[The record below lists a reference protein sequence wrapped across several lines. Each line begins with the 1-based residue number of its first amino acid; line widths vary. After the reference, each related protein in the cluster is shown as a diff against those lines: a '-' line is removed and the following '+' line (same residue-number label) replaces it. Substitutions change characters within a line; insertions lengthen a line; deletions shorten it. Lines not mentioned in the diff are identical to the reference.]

1 MGSSVYSMDEALH
14 ESARNP
20 TRATIVESH
29 PSKDEGRGIIIP
41 SLLRSANMSPLKVRR
56 CSHPPL
62 AQIARTRTRTRTRTT
77 SGPPRFVPGVSSSLL
92 IYILLR
98 LEALHQAIHI
108 ALLVV
113 WSSRQRQLHFFGC
126 VVKLA
131 LRAVHASQ
139 SRMYEPLVGM
149 FLRVFAEDGER
160 LFAALFTLQSA
171 SEEMDLQ
178 RAGHIERFLLRG
190 CGLVFA
196 VERGQDF
203 RLG

>member
-1 MGSSVYSMDEALH
+1 MDEALH

-20 TRATIVESH
+20 TRATTVESP
-29 PSKDEGRGIIIP
+29 PSKNEGRGIIIP
-41 SLLRSANMSPLKVRR
+41 SLLRSANMSPMKVRR
-56 CSHPPL
+56 CLHRPL
-62 AQIARTRTRTRTRTT
+62 AKIER
-77 SGPPRFVPGVSSSLL
+77 SGPPRLVPGVSSSLL

-113 WSSRQRQLHFFGC
+113 WSSCKRQLHFFGR

-139 SRMYEPLVGM
+139 PRMHEPLVGM

-160 LFAALFTLQSA
+160 FLIALFALQSA
-171 SEEMDLQ
+171 SEKMDLQ

-190 CGLVFA
+190 CGLVLA

>member
-1 MGSSVYSMDEALH
+1 MGSGVYSMDEALH

-20 TRATIVESH
+20 TRATTVESH
-29 PSKDEGRGIIIP
+29 PSKNEGRGIIIP

-56 CSHPPL
+56 CLHPPL
-62 AQIARTRTRTRTRTT
+62 AQIARTR

-92 IYILLR
+92 VYILLR

-108 ALLVV
+108 ALLVIR
-113 WSSRQRQLHFFGC
+113 SSCKRQLHFFGR
-126 VVKLA
+126 VIEFA

-139 SRMYEPLVGM
+139 SRMHEPLVGM
-149 FLRVFAEDGER
+149 FLRVLAEDRER
-160 LFAALFTLQSA
+160 LIISLFTLQSA
-171 SEEMDLQ
+171 SEKMDLQ
-178 RAGHIERFLLRG
+178 RFSHIERFLLRG

-196 VERGQDF
+196 IERRQDF